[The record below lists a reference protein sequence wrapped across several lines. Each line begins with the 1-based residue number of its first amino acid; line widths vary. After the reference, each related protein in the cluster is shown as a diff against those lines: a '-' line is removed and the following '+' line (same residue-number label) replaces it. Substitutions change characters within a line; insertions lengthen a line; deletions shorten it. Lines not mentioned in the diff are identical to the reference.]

1 MSLNQTMSFMKANVC
16 LFVSDC
22 LVLYVYKE
30 RGLKDRSSV
39 TLEHICGL
47 ETCVSADV
55 PFILSILCLS
65 QTAMLGFDSKEA
77 LQSWDLRLRYC
88 LGEGQS
94 STFNP

>member
-1 MSLNQTMSFMKANVC
+1 MSLNMSFMKANVC
-16 LFVSDC
+16 LCVSDC

-30 RGLKDRSSV
+30 RGVKDRSSV

-47 ETCVSADV
+47 ETCVSADGV

-65 QTAMLGFDSKEA
+65 QTAVLGFDSREA